1 MRLSLDWI
9 ETPEEARG
17 LLGRWR
23 ESVVNGLLW
32 AGAILGI
39 PFWVVR
45 PIPLDQLLTPRP
57 IAYMVLVV
65 VALARRSPFSFRT
78 TVLVGILY
86 GGAITSLGTAGVVSA
101 ARPLLIAI
109 VVVTGLV
116 VGTSE
121 VCWPGFSR
129 SRP

>member
-45 PIPLDQLLTPRP
+45 PIPMDQLLTPPAHR
-57 IAYMVLVV
+57 V
-65 VALARRSPFSFRT
+65 
-78 TVLVGILY
+78 Y
-86 GGAITSLGTAGVVSA
+86 GASGRG
-101 ARPLLIAI
+101 
-109 VVVTGLV
+109 
-116 VGTSE
+116 VGTPLTLL
-121 VCWPGFSR
+121 V
-129 SRP
+129 